1 MISINVKLHNYYSKS
16 SSFFRENMTCIHLKC
31 NLMKEQLHMSHAQ
44 YQSNY
49 IYWSTDRWLQCHSI
63 MRSHFCLFIC
73 LFVFVFVCFWFF
85 WCRIKTRPI
94 WKWRRDLSTTF
105 DSHCKVCRRYLY
117 VYIYVNSTLYQ
128 NAVFWLV
135 DERGIFFTNSSFFQ
149 LFHHC
154 RDICLKISR
163 YYRKI
168 SRSRRNPFFK

>member
-1 MISINVKLHNYYSKS
+1 MSINVKLLSYYSKS
-16 SSFFRENMTCIHLKC
+16 SSFFRENMTCINLKC
-31 NLMKEQLHMSHAQ
+31 NLIKEQLHMSHAQ

-73 LFVFVFVCFWFF
+73 LFVFVFVFVCFCFF
-85 WCRIKTRPI
+85 CGRIKTRPI

-117 VYIYVNSTLYQ
+117 MYIYMLIPPYIRMLSSDWLMKG
-128 NAVFWLV
+128 VF
-135 DERGIFFTNSSFFQ
+135 FFTNSSFFQ

-154 RDICLKISR
+154 RDICISR
-163 YYRKI
+163 NWGYFPHKY
-168 SRSRRNPFFK
+168 SSYLN